1 MSASTRPTPA
11 RPAWF
16 LVAQVEL
23 RRRMRNRSA
32 IVTAFVGPVVL
43 AVVFGVL
50 LGGTSSLSITV
61 GVVDADRSDVT
72 AGFVAGLLDADGRT
86 GEDDPVTFVALDP
99 DADAAAVRAAVD
111 RDDVDAAIVIPAG
124 FGDAVVGG
132 GGATLEVVRDP
143 DGQVSGEIA
152 ASVARQF
159 AAGLESRVLAAAT
172 ASVLG
177 AQVAPADLATFVD
190 PTDTVIAR
198 VEPSGTSLDPAA
210 FFGVAM
216 SIMFLFFTVSF
227 AARSIVAERANGVV
241 PRMLASSAAPSAI
254 VGGKVLAVSVLGLSG
269 FLTVWA
275 VTELVFGAPW
285 GSPIAVVVTMTAT
298 VAAIAGVATFVC
310 GLARTEQQADGYT
323 SMAAFV
329 LALVGGNFVGPGQA
343 PAALRS
349 IARFT
354 PNGQSLDAFTRI
366 AVDGEGVAGVLG
378 QIAALLAFG
387 IVFGAIGLVR
397 MGQVIRA

>member
-1 MSASTRPTPA
+1 
-11 RPAWF
+11 
-16 LVAQVEL
+16 
-23 RRRMRNRSA
+23 
-32 IVTAFVGPVVL
+32 
-43 AVVFGVL
+43 
-50 LGGTSSLSITV
+50 
-61 GVVDADRSDVT
+61 
-72 AGFVAGLLDADGRT
+72 
-86 GEDDPVTFVALDP
+86 
-99 DADAAAVRAAVD
+99 
-111 RDDVDAAIVIPAG
+111 
-124 FGDAVVGG
+124 
-132 GGATLEVVRDP
+132 
-143 DGQVSGEIA
+143 VSGEIA

-329 LALVGGNFVGPGQA
+329 LALVGGTFVGPGQA

>member
-1 MSASTRPTPA
+1 
-11 RPAWF
+11 
-16 LVAQVEL
+16 
-23 RRRMRNRSA
+23 
-32 IVTAFVGPVVL
+32 
-43 AVVFGVL
+43 
-50 LGGTSSLSITV
+50 
-61 GVVDADRSDVT
+61 
-72 AGFVAGLLDADGRT
+72 
-86 GEDDPVTFVALDP
+86 
-99 DADAAAVRAAVD
+99 
-111 RDDVDAAIVIPAG
+111 
-124 FGDAVVGG
+124 
-132 GGATLEVVRDP
+132 
-143 DGQVSGEIA
+143 
-152 ASVARQF
+152 
-159 AAGLESRVLAAAT
+159 
-172 ASVLG
+172 
-177 AQVAPADLATFVD
+177 
-190 PTDTVIAR
+190 
-198 VEPSGTSLDPAA
+198 
-210 FFGVAM
+210 M